1 MLQIGSTP
9 RIDTPSAVEVAFRAV
24 IQDVA
29 LNTEHGGVLGIFL
42 PIFPNETMSDG
53 IPQVGCAP
61 VVREPST
68 PASAFLPPTA
78 LLHSRGAMP
87 PTWLPPQQL
96 SYRIAQSVQG
106 PSPRFLFGLS
116 LVCTHAVL
124 RPRRLSNT
132 AASSWEHSR
141 RGRAAHLTHT
151 TKCPPPHMHNL
162 PPPSRTA
169 RLIEERALTARS
181 PPSRS
186 PLATCRYRTLTRLGS
201 PNQSTTRQSSCRAGP
216 SPQGWQLSLPM
227 WLHKHKELGSP
238 RLATRARSISPTPGF
253 TSDSLFHTSHSLSTH
268 L

>member
-1 MLQIGSTP
+1 M
-9 RIDTPSAVEVAFRAV
+9 
-24 IQDVA
+24 
-29 LNTEHGGVLGIFL
+29 
-42 PIFPNETMSDG
+42 
-53 IPQVGCAP
+53 
-61 VVREPST
+61 VREPST
-68 PASAFLPPTA
+68 PVSAFLPPTA

-87 PTWLPPQQL
+87 PSWLPPQHS

-116 LVCTHAVL
+116 LVCTHAAL
-124 RPRRLSNT
+124 RGIAAKETQQTRLPPVGSLGT
-132 AASSWEHSR
+132 RHPLLSALSHHSR
-141 RGRAAHLTHT
+141 RGRAAHLTLHD
-151 TKCPPPHMHNL
+151 KMP
-162 PPPSRTA
+162 PPPSCTTCPRHPYRTA
-169 RLIEERALTARS
+169 RLIEERTSTARS
-181 PPSRS
+181 PPSKS
-186 PLATCRYRTLTRLGS
+186 PLATCQYRTLTRLGS